1 MFLGLKLVVFL
12 VRHGFQPFVGGV
24 LACDFEGQVGKPA
37 VGSRAVPVLHVG
49 GDVDDRAGQDF
60 LCRLAFLLVPAASGY
75 ADQHLS
81 AALRGLVDV
90 PVVAAAWLEGDVG
103 KRHLCVRDTGQVAVA
118 REVAAVGRVRFADG
132 ENHRSLEG
140 GFGVRGGRVVGP
152 YVLGQAEGCPC
163 LGPSGVEGDVGD
175 NFGDLRPADA
185 VLAGRL
191 QVVGERRV
199 GHALADEGG
208 QGDEAA
214 VAQAQEVVA
223 APYLSEE
230 DVVVQAGKLGGELA
244 QLVTSGC
251 LYNFLLCHTVQC

>member
-1 MFLGLKLVVFL
+1 M
-12 VRHGFQPFVGGV
+12 
-24 LACDFEGQVGKPA
+24 
-37 VGSRAVPVLHVG
+37 
-49 GDVDDRAGQDF
+49 GDD
-60 LCRLAFLLVPAASGY
+60 
-75 ADQHLS
+75 
-81 AALRGLVDV
+81 
-90 PVVAAAWLEGDVG
+90 
-103 KRHLCVRDTGQVAVA
+103 
-118 REVAAVGRVRFADG
+118 
-132 ENHRSLEG
+132 
-140 GFGVRGGRVVGP
+140 
-152 YVLGQAEGCPC
+152 
-163 LGPSGVEGDVGD
+163 
-175 NFGDLRPADA
+175 FGDLRPADA

-191 QVVGERRV
+191 QVIGERRV